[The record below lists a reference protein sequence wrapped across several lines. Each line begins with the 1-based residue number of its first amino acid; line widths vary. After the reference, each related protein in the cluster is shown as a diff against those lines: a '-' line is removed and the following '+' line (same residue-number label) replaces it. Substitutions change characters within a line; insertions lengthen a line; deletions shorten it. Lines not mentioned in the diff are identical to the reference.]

1 MAERKRTL
9 KRTSFYRE
17 NEKLSAEERR
27 VEGIPCYFYCFS

>member
-9 KRTSFYRE
+9 KRTSLQG

>member
-1 MAERKRTL
+1 MAERKRT
-9 KRTSFYRE
+9 SFTG